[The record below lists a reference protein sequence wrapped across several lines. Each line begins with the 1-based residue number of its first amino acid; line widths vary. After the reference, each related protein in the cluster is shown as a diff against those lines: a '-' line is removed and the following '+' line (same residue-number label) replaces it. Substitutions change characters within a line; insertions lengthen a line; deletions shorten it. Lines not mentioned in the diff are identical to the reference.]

1 MGLRIRTN
9 VASQA
14 VQKNLRKADAKASQS
29 FEKLASG
36 KRITKSADDAAG
48 LAIAKK
54 MEAESRGMQMA
65 QRNANNGIS
74 MIQVAEGG
82 LNESGN
88 ILTRMR
94 ELSVQAASDTVGE
107 KERGYLDLEYQ
118 QLQQEV
124 DRISKT
130 TTFGGRALLTGESES
145 GVMEFQVGAYGGE
158 QNKISF
164 DATETNATAE
174 GLGISGTGVSTKE
187 DASFNLEVL
196 DEAIDKV
203 SGFRANFGSIQSRL
217 QSTVSNL
224 DTAIVNTEDAR
235 SRIEDVDV
243 AKESAKLASNNVM
256 KQAGISTLSQ
266 ANNLPNAAMRL
277 IG

>member
-36 KRITKSADDAAG
+36 KRITKASDDAAG

-130 TTFGGRALLTGESES
+130 TTFGGKDLLTGESQT
-145 GVMEFQVGAYGGE
+145 GVMEFHVGAYGGE

-164 DATETNATAE
+164 DAEATDATAE
-174 GLGISGTGVSTKE
+174 GLGISGTGISTKD

-243 AKESAKLASNNVM
+243 AQESAKLASNNVM
-256 KQAGISTLSQ
+256 KQAGTSTLAQ